1 MLEQNGLDV
10 GQKSPF
16 GLCCASGRAPG
27 PLQPVGLST
36 EVVEALRYL
45 MGFSADEGRLE
56 EAEAYAMKLLDT
68 SGPEKDREVWRGPG
82 ARLESEGQRQDE
94 AKAMLR
100 NLRFAV
106 K

>member
-1 MLEQNGLDV
+1 MC
-10 GQKSPF
+10 F
-16 GLCCASGRAPG
+16 SGAAG

-68 SGPEKDREVWRGPG
+68 SGPEKDPG
-82 ARLESEGQRQDE
+82 RPQKVSLGSRTRPKRCFET
-94 AKAMLR
+94 
-100 NLRFAV
+100 FASR
-106 K
+106 

>member
-1 MLEQNGLDV
+1 
-10 GQKSPF
+10 
-16 GLCCASGRAPG
+16 
-27 PLQPVGLST
+27 
-36 EVVEALRYL
+36 

-68 SGPEKDREVWRGPG
+68 SGPEKDREV
-82 ARLESEGQRQDE
+82 LKSEGQRQDE